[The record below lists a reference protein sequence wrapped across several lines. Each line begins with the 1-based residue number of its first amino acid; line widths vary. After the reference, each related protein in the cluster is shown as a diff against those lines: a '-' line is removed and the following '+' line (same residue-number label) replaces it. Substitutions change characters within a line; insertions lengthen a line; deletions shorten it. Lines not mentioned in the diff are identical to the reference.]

1 MSGTRLVYSTDGGRV
16 PATSERGG
24 RRPSPAGPP
33 VPAAPNDGWVRLW
46 RVKGGRGGK
55 VVTVITGVPGGEAAL
70 ESLALELRRFAGA
83 GSKVRGSAIELQG
96 DQRERLQPKLEAMG
110 FRVKLAGG

>member
-1 MSGTRLVYSTDGGRV
+1 MSGSRLVYSTDGGRV
-16 PATSERGG
+16 LAAGERGS
-24 RRPSPAGPP
+24 RPPAPAEPP

-55 VVTVITGVPGGEAAL
+55 VVTVITGVPGGPDSL

-83 GSKVRGSAIELQG
+83 GGKVRGSAIELQG
-96 DQRERLQPKLEAMG
+96 DQRERLQPKLAAMG